1 MGPAM
6 ARPVTIAVSVA
17 CGMVLMWLAMPILRP
32 VWKNPDQPAFSDLH
46 KFTAPPEGDAAAIK
60 RYEALEE
67 KRRARAETLIGD
79 RLRIIT
85 LDERHNSEWFVAQGA
100 KLVQRALNEC
110 YLLLHHDL
118 YARYVEALG
127 EDEVEGRARY
137 GPNLKQKTSCANA
150 YRAEAILKGIEL
162 DF

>member
-1 MGPAM
+1 M

-17 CGMVLMWLAMPILRP
+17 CGMVLMWLAMPALRP
-32 VWKNPDQPAFSDLH
+32 GWQNPDQAAFSDLH
-46 KFTAPPEGDAAAIK
+46 KFTDPPEGDAAAME
-60 RYEALEE
+60 RYEAMEE

-79 RLRIIT
+79 RLRIIVPE
-85 LDERHNSEWFVAQGA
+85 ERRSTEWFVAQGA
-100 KLVQRALNEC
+100 KVVQRALNEC
-110 YLLLHHDL
+110 YLVLHHDL

-150 YRAEAILKGIEL
+150 YRAEATLKGIIL

>member
-1 MGPAM
+1 M
-6 ARPVTIAVSVA
+6 ARPVTIAVSAA
-17 CGMVLMWLAMPILRP
+17 CGMVLMWLAMPVLRP
-32 VWKNPDQPAFSDLH
+32 AWENPDQPAFSDLR
-46 KFTAPPEGDAAAIK
+46 KFTAPPEGDAAAMK

-85 LDERHNSEWFVAQGA
+85 PEERRSPEWFIEQGA
-100 KLVQRALNEC
+100 RVVQRALNEC
-110 YLLLHHDL
+110 YLVLHHDL

-127 EDEVEGRARY
+127 EDEIESSTRY
-137 GPNLKQKTSCANA
+137 SPNLKQRTSCANA
-150 YRAEAILKGIEL
+150 YRADAAIKGIAL